1 MSNKTE
7 TGALPFLL
15 MMNRM
20 AWRNLFRRK
29 RRTFI
34 TTFSVAFGIMLA
46 VTFTGMGDYS
56 YTDMIDTSA
65 AMGLG
70 HITVEPKGYNYSPTL
85 DKRLANADGLRQ
97 NALQNPEVEDAI
109 VRIMGQAMF
118 SSASKSVGGIFLAVD
133 PSQES
138 PERNF
143 FLRSIVEGSLFEGTK
158 GRGALIGAKLAQKL
172 NLRIGKKLVYTV
184 TDTSGEI
191 VGEMARVVGIFKT
204 NSNTADGSFVI
215 LPIDRVR
222 ATLNYGKTEA
232 SIVAVFIDDQRRAE
246 RVRTNLEKAVG
257 NPNVDVLGWKE
268 TQSSVAGLVAM
279 DKSSNYFFQF
289 FVGLLVAA
297 GILNTLLM
305 SVLERKREF
314 GVMMAVGLTP
324 GRLFILVLIESVW
337 VGILGL
343 IMGVIITTP
352 WFIYLSEVGI
362 DLTKLIGGEYE
373 AGGVPVDPV
382 MRIRLF
388 KESAMAIL
396 ATLFFLTVGAGLYP
410 AYKAGR
416 TPPVESI
423 KNI

>member
-34 TTFSVAFGIMLA
+34 TTFTVAFGIMLA

-56 YTDMIDTSA
+56 YTDIIDTSA

-70 HITVEPKGYNYSPTL
+70 HITVEPKGYNYNPTL
-85 DKRLANADGLRQ
+85 DKRLANADGIRQ
-97 NALQNPEVEDAI
+97 NVLKDPNVKDAI

-118 SSASKSVGGIFLAVD
+118 SSASKSVGGVFLAVD
-133 PSQES
+133 PLQES

-158 GRGALIGAKLAQKL
+158 GRSAVIGAKLAEKL

-191 VGEMARVVGIFKT
+191 VGEMARVTGIFKT
-204 NSNTADGSFVI
+204 NSDTADGYFVI

-222 ATLNYGKTEA
+222 TTLNYGKTEA
-232 SIVAVFIDDQRRAE
+232 SLVAVFIGDQRRAD
-246 RVRTNLEKAVG
+246 RVRDKLEKSVG
-257 NPNVDVLGWKE
+257 GGDVDVLGWKQ
-268 TQSSVAGLVAM
+268 TQASVAGLVAM

-324 GRLFILVLIESVW
+324 GRLFILVLMESVW
-337 VGILGL
+337 VGVLGL

-352 WFIYLSEVGI
+352 WFIYLTEVGI
-362 DLTKLIGGEYE
+362 DLTKLVGGGYE
-373 AGGVPVDPV
+373 AGGVPVDPI

-388 KESAMAIL
+388 KESVMAIL
-396 ATLFFLTVGAGLYP
+396 AILFFLTVGAGLYP

-423 KNI
+423 KNL